1 MYNDCGNPKASIRC
15 NYVLSH
21 HRRNLYAADK
31 FRPNTVNGTCLSQT
45 CSVHRVPSRD
55 ATKLGFVGIDFGFC
69 SLGFVG
75 IDSFCLSRSGL
86 TPNED
91 FLGTPKQSK
100 KCER

>member
-1 MYNDCGNPKASIRC
+1 M
-15 NYVLSH
+15 
-21 HRRNLYAADK
+21 YAADM
-31 FRPNTVNGTCLSQT
+31 FRPKNMSVTDMFRPPFSVTRCNFVLSD
-45 CSVHRVPSRD
+45 S
-55 ATKLGFVGIDFGFC
+55 GFC

-100 KCER
+100 RCER

>member
-1 MYNDCGNPKASIRC
+1 MYLAMLDETCPLRTCFVQK
-15 NYVLSH
+15 
-21 HRRNLYAADK
+21 
-31 FRPNTVNGTCLSQT
+31 TCLSQT
-45 CSVHRVPSRD
+45 CFVHRFPSRD

-100 KCER
+100 RCER